1 MSRNTKHKSGQSGNP
16 KTQFKAGNRHR
27 WKPGQSGN
35 PSGIARRRREF
46 EERFNAALR
55 EQGSPDEAARL
66 LWEAARDREPWAVQA
81 LQKRLAPEA
90 KQINVTHGLP
100 AQQNQPAEQQETRE
114 AETSLKLYYYP
125 ARWERWT
132 K

>member
-1 MSRNTKHKSGQSGNP
+1 METRPVWKSFRYCSA
-16 KTQFKAGNRHR
+16 T
-27 WKPGQSGN
+27 PGIRG
-35 PSGIARRRREF
+35 
-46 EERFNAALR
+46 ALQR
-55 EQGSPDEAARL
+55 GTPGAGSPDEAARL